1 MEPPD
6 VARPDFH
13 PARHSSAARRSLAGD
28 GRRNHWKGYA
38 VSTAIVPF
46 DFAGQQVRVV
56 TDSDGEP
63 WFVARDVCAVLDIS
77 NGSDAVGRL
86 DPDGVGTTDLID
98 SMGRPQVAKTVSEA
112 GLYELVFQSRRPT
125 ARDFRRWVTHD
136 VLPTIRKTGS
146 FGVALPDI
154 TTAAGVLAM
163 AEQFAETARALVA
176 SEAKIAELEPK
187 ADLADTY
194 LIAQGG
200 NRKVREAA
208 KLLHLRERD
217 LRRFLIEERLIFARH
232 ARCGDVQYDFY
243 AEFAFHFQAIEH
255 VVNHTWGQ
263 CSHYTLT
270 ITPRGM
276 DLIKRRMAKV
286 ALPADEAARQLAEVT
301 A

>member
-1 MEPPD
+1 
-6 VARPDFH
+6 
-13 PARHSSAARRSLAGD
+13 L
-28 GRRNHWKGYA
+28 
-38 VSTAIVPF
+38 STALSPF
-46 DFAGQQVRVV
+46 TFADQPVRVL
-56 TDSDGEP
+56 TDEQGDP
-63 WFVARDVCAVLDIS
+63 WFVARDVCAILDLAHV
-77 NGSDAVGRL
+77 GSAVRNL
-86 DPDGVGTTDLID
+86 ADDEKGVRTEHTPG
-98 SMGRPQVAKTVSEA
+98 GPQQVAIVSEA
-112 GLYELVFQSRRPT
+112 GLYRLIFTSRKAEAET
-125 ARDFRRWVTHD
+125 FRRWVTHT
-136 VLPTIRKTGS
+136 VLPAIRKTGS
-146 FGVALPDI
+146 YSVAPANLPTEIDATMLRQI
-154 TTAAGVLAM
+154 AAAM
-163 AEQFAETARALVA
+163 
-176 SEAKIAELEPK
+176 EAKDQKIAELEPK

-217 LRRFLIEERLIFARH
+217 LRRFLIDERLIFARH

-286 ALPADEAARQLAEVT
+286 ALPADEAARQLAEVS

>member
-1 MEPPD
+1 
-6 VARPDFH
+6 
-13 PARHSSAARRSLAGD
+13 L
-28 GRRNHWKGYA
+28 
-38 VSTAIVPF
+38 STALSPF
-46 DFAGQQVRVV
+46 SFAGQQVRVV

-63 WFVARDVCAVLDIS
+63 WFMAVDVCTILDLPNVSQAIS
-77 NGSDAVGRL
+77 RLADDEKSTITSDEGGPDRL
-86 DPDGVGTTDLID
+86 I
-98 SMGRPQVAKTVSEA
+98 VSEP
-112 GLYELVFQSRRPT
+112 GLYRLIFTSRR
-125 ARDFRRWVTHD
+125 AEAEAFRRWIAHE
-136 VLPTIRKTGS
+136 VLPAIRKTGS
-146 FGVALPDI
+146 YSVAPANLPTEIDATMLRQI
-154 TTAAGVLAM
+154 AAAM
-163 AEQFAETARALVA
+163 
-176 SEAKIAELEPK
+176 EAKDQKIAELEPK

-217 LRRFLIEERLIFARH
+217 LRRFLIDERLIFARH

-286 ALPADEAARQLAEVT
+286 ALPADEAARQLAEVS

>member
-1 MEPPD
+1 
-6 VARPDFH
+6 
-13 PARHSSAARRSLAGD
+13 L
-28 GRRNHWKGYA
+28 
-38 VSTAIVPF
+38 STALPPF
-46 DFAGQQVRVV
+46 TFADQPVRVT
-56 TDSDGEP
+56 TDEQGEP
-63 WFVARDVCAVLDIS
+63 WFVARDVCAILGIA
-77 NGSDAVGRL
+77 NGNDAVSRL
-86 DPDGVGTTDLID
+86 ADDEKGVGTTDTLGGAQ
-98 SMGRPQVAKTVSEA
+98 SVTTVSEA
-112 GLYELVFQSRRPT
+112 GLYRLIFTSRK
-125 ARDFRRWVTHD
+125 AEAESFRRWVTHT
-136 VLPTIRKTGS
+136 VLPAIRKTGTYS
-146 FGVALPDI
+146 ATPASLPTEID
-154 TTAAGVLAM
+154 AAMLRQIAAAM
-163 AEQFAETARALVA
+163 
-176 SEAKIAELEPK
+176 EAKDQKIAELEPK

-217 LRRFLIEERLIFARH
+217 LRRFLIDERLIFARH

-286 ALPADEAARQLAEVT
+286 ALPADEAARQLAEVS